1 MKDDSG
7 RLPAPPACYPAPMAP
22 GDSRRPSLATPWK
35 AVGDG
40 ARRLARR
47 LFPLGVA
54 ACALVA
60 PGETG
65 AQTLW
70 DDPAFALYR
79 QAVEAMDRRDYLRAR
94 DLAADA
100 IRHYPEHVLAHY
112 LAGQAALA
120 RGEWDDAA
128 SAFENVVQRYPES
141 FAARREHAIAL
152 EQAGRIPDAVTAYEG
167 ALARREDHEDTRV
180 RLAFLLLRTGAN
192 DRALP
197 HLQAL
202 ADGETKVAE
211 VWTALGR
218 ARYDGGDLAASER
231 AFARA
236 ADLRDDGR
244 TWFNLAVVRYRL
256 DDRAGALAAFERA
269 ARHADVQ
276 EQARRE
282 IDKLRAAG
290 VQTAPT
296 TPASSTSTPTAPSTP
311 GTPSVVGPE
320 QPTAP
325 RPPTS
330 GPDQPTGSRP
340 PTTGPEKPTA
350 PR

>member
-1 MKDDSG
+1 MTSADPG
-7 RLPAPPACYPAPMAP
+7 RFTRWLTILGA
-22 GDSRRPSLATPWK
+22 
-35 AVGDG
+35 AVW
-40 ARRLARR
+40 A
-47 LFPLGVA
+47 LG
-54 ACALVA
+54 L
-60 PGETG
+60 PGEAP

-94 DLAADA
+94 DLATEA
-100 IRHYPEHVLAHY
+100 IRHYPEHLLAHY

-128 SAFENVVQRYPES
+128 SAFEKVVQRYPES

-202 ADGETKVAE
+202 ADGQTKVAE

-256 DDRAGALAAFERA
+256 DDRTGALAAFERA

-290 VQTAPT
+290 VGVAPT
-296 TPASSTSTPTAPSTP
+296 MPAAGTPAPTAPSTP
-311 GTPSVVGPE
+311 GTPSVTG
-320 QPTAP
+320 T
-325 RPPTS
+325 
-330 GPDQPTGSRP
+330 GQPTGPRP
-340 PTTGPEKPTA
+340 PTTGPEPPTGS
-350 PR
+350 R

>member
-1 MKDDSG
+1 MLHRHPRRG
-7 RLPAPPACYPAPMAP
+7 TLPALAV
-22 GDSRRPSLATPWK
+22 SLALAGLVP
-35 AVGDG
+35 GP
-40 ARRLARR
+40 AR
-47 LFPLGVA
+47 
-54 ACALVA
+54 
-60 PGETG
+60 

-94 DLAADA
+94 DLAAEA
-100 IRHYPEHVLAHY
+100 LRHYPDHLLAHY

-120 RGEWDDAA
+120 RGEWAEAA
-128 SAFENVVQRYPES
+128 TAFEQVVQRYPES

-152 EQAGRIPDAVTAYEG
+152 EQAGRTADAVPAYEG
-167 ALARREDHEDTRV
+167 ALAQREDHEDTRV
-180 RLAFLLLRTGAN
+180 RLAFLLLRTGAA

-202 ADGETKVAE
+202 ADGGTKVSE

-218 ARYDGGDLAASER
+218 ARYDKGELAASER
-231 AFARA
+231 AFAQA

-256 DDRAGALAAFERA
+256 DDRPGALAAFERA

-276 EQARRE
+276 EQAKRE

-290 VQTAPT
+290 VGKAPA
-296 TPASSTSTPTAPSTP
+296 PAAPAPPPP
-311 GTPSVVGPE
+311 GG
-320 QPTAP
+320 QPAGTGQ
-325 RPPTS
+325 PPAVT
-330 GPDQPTGSRP
+330 R
-340 PTTGPEKPTA
+340 
-350 PR
+350 

>member
-1 MKDDSG
+1 MDD
-7 RLPAPPACYPAPMAP
+7 
-22 GDSRRPSLATPWK
+22 DI
-35 AVGDG
+35 
-40 ARRLARR
+40 ARRFGRWLIVLGLAAWV
-47 LFPLGVA
+47 PA
-54 ACALVA
+54 A
-60 PGETG
+60 PGEAR

-94 DLAADA
+94 DLAAEA
-100 IRHYPEHVLAHY
+100 VRHYPEHLLAHY

-120 RGEWDDAA
+120 RGEWGDAVT
-128 SAFENVVQRYPES
+128 AFEQVVQRYPES

-152 EQAGRIPDAVTAYEG
+152 EQAGRTTEAATAYEG

-180 RLAFLLLRTGAN
+180 RLAFLLLRTSAG

-202 ADGETKVAE
+202 ADRQTKVSE

-231 AFARA
+231 AFAKA

-256 DDRAGALAAFERA
+256 DDRPGALAAFERA

-276 EQARRE
+276 EQAQRE

-290 VQTAPT
+290 VGA
-296 TPASSTSTPTAPSTP
+296 A
-311 GTPSVVGPE
+311 
-320 QPTAP
+320 
-325 RPPTS
+325 PPTS
-330 GPDQPTGSRP
+330 PPTGQPPPAGAAPAAPASTGHQPAAGQPTDTAQP
-340 PTTGPEKPTA
+340 KPAGT
-350 PR
+350 R